1 MDCALCG
8 WDAQGM
14 AKQSLDSYARRN
26 RMRTWRRGPFV
37 AAALPLALG
46 TGLISTNRA
55 AGIAWAL
62 LVCGAGLLSV
72 ALTQPPVAPDR
83 RRRGGR
89 DRVTR

>member
-1 MDCALCG
+1 
-8 WDAQGM
+8 M

-72 ALTQPPVAPDR
+72 ALTQPPVALTQPPVAPDR

>member
-1 MDCALCG
+1 
-8 WDAQGM
+8 M
-14 AKQSLDSYARRN
+14 AKHSLDSDAPQRTW
-26 RMRTWRRGPFV
+26 MRTWRRGPFV

-46 TGLISTNRA
+46 AGMMSTNRA

-72 ALTQPPVAPDR
+72 ALTQPRVAPDR
-83 RRRGGR
+83 RRRGRR